1 MQYNTS
7 VYPRACVIYNTDA
20 ILCYIISII
29 CILYYFVPDIN
40 HHLAPCSQSKRQQ
53 SIKTI
58 CDRQK
63 HVDNLTG
70 LKMQYVL
77 MNHDTKQLVC
87 MISPAISQ
95 KRLARIAS
103 QRDVREDI
111 PHDDDRLHEYQGNI
125 EYAENVSLTYIMNRY
140 SQYRKTAIVQ
150 HPLQWLV
157 SLYYSTVLIN
167 DKYSK
172 QGGVRVTILEFLRDV
187 KDYLDI
193 EPHWQSYENMC
204 HYCSVEYDYIIKT
217 ETSQEDVMILT
228 DSKIADSPF
237 KYDSLLRSLADDS
250 IAVNIAKLYE
260 REMTMFGYQWD
271 MAEHKSSCTNWELY
285 EYKQCC

>member
-1 MQYNTS
+1 
-7 VYPRACVIYNTDA
+7 
-20 ILCYIISII
+20 
-29 CILYYFVPDIN
+29 
-40 HHLAPCSQSKRQQ
+40 
-53 SIKTI
+53 
-58 CDRQK
+58 
-63 HVDNLTG
+63 
-70 LKMQYVL
+70 MQYVL
-77 MNHDTKQLVC
+77 VNHDTKQLVC

-157 SLYYSTVLIN
+157 SLYYSTVLVN
-167 DKYSK
+167 DKYTQ

-187 KDYLDI
+187 KDYFDM

-228 DSKIADSPF
+228 DSKITDSPF

-285 EYKQCC
+285 EYKQCCWYDNGRTSPLEVCAVSSLLCGALGRMFGGSPHILFVFYRPDRREHIRSESGMVSSTYNIV